1 MTCSKH
7 NEQLPLQAGERCW
20 RGEKKAQGG
29 KHSPEKLHGFFF
41 FFSDRKLMTD
51 VPIYE
56 VDTIPTMPPFYRWK
70 SWTVVGREG

>member
-1 MTCSKH
+1 MSSCPSKL
-7 NEQLPLQAGERCW
+7 EKDVGE
-20 RGEKKAQGG
+20 EKRRPKVGSTALRSCMG
-29 KHSPEKLHGFFF
+29 FF